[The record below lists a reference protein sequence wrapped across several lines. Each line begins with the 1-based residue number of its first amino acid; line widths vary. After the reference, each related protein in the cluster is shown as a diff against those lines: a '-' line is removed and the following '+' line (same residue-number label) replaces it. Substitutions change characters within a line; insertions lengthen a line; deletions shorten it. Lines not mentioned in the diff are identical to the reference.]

1 MALGSGHGSL
11 QFSLTS
17 SAFNGFPKS
26 PTVAGRLSAPGN
38 QRLSLG
44 ELAALGVALQ
54 LGARQD
60 VLWWRGLVGCSG
72 REDNIGIQGMRCS
85 GWAPSVG
92 VAGVGMSS
100 GLCILGAARAANLAA
115 RAANLAVREANLA
128 AGPTGGTSTGL
139 AVGAA
144 VEAQRPWRAPGPSLV
159 PQGIPRERPI
169 VVPTVVS
176 PVRSHTASV
185 HLTTAEC
192 PYPTR
197 LAEPLVASV
206 A

>member
-1 MALGSGHGSL
+1 VSLRRVQQLLKGSMSL
-11 QFSLTS
+11 
-17 SAFNGFPKS
+17 
-26 PTVAGRLSAPGN
+26 V
-38 QRLSLG
+38 LSLG

-115 RAANLAVREANLA
+115 RAANLLLL
-128 AGPTGGTSTGL
+128 GQLGG
-139 AVGAA
+139 
-144 VEAQRPWRAPGPSLV
+144 
-159 PQGIPRERPI
+159 
-169 VVPTVVS
+169 
-176 PVRSHTASV
+176 PVRDW
-185 HLTTAEC
+185 L
-192 PYPTR
+192 
-197 LAEPLVASV
+197 
-206 A
+206 